1 MPYLDTY
8 STVLSETAAAHLL
21 RRATFGP
28 TRQEI
33 LDFTGLTATQAVD
46 RLIAD
51 ATLTLTPPAPVD
63 YDETQPTA
71 GQQFLNKPYSRP
83 RSTTYNLYL
92 RYWWIGSML
101 EQNGRPSVLEKL
113 SLFWQNHFSVSQA
126 FVNDYRMMD
135 TYLRLLRTNCLGNF
149 RTIATEITKDAAML
163 LFQNGNEN
171 EKGKPNE
178 NYARELQ
185 ELFIVGAKD
194 FYGNPN
200 YTEEDVKAASKVLT
214 GWQVTNYFYDGS
226 PPVVVVFTPTRH
238 DSSDKTFSPKYNN
251 RVITGRLGE
260 DSGTVELNDLI
271 DMLLKHPNSPKH
283 ICRKLYRWYVHPEIN
298 QDIESNV
305 IGPLA
310 TFFASAEN
318 NFRIAPVLKKLLTSD
333 IFFDSA
339 TRGALIKS
347 PAEWIIGMLRFFN
360 HPVPNRTTDYIAFR
374 KLTKFAHDHMSTT
387 LLPVLDPPTVFGYVP
402 YYQTGYSQNWING
415 TTIGYRIS
423 ISDFMLTPSLEI
435 KPGYKIGVDWLARA
449 VALQPNFS
457 DVQGTPGITCEQ
469 VLEDFTRN
477 LFAIELTQAQKDFL
491 IDTIMMKGLSR
502 SSWVSRWNLYR
513 SYPDDPDRKAEVQNK
528 CIGLMRYVLR
538 MAELHV
544 F

>member
-8 STVLSETAAAHLL
+8 STVLNENAAAHLL

-33 LDFTGLTATQAVD
+33 ADFTGLTATQAVD

-51 ATLTLTPPAPVD
+51 AALTLTPPAPVD

-71 GQQFLNKPYSRP
+71 GQQFLNRPYNRP

-101 EQNGRPSVLEKL
+101 EQTGRPSVLEKL

-149 RTIATEITKDAAML
+149 RTLATEITKDAAML

-185 ELFIVGAKD
+185 ELFTVGAKD

-238 DSSDKTFSPKYNN
+238 DSSDKAFSPKYNN
-251 RVITGRLGE
+251 RVITGRSGQ
-260 DSGTVELNDLI
+260 DSGTAELNDLI
-271 DMLLKHPNSPKH
+271 DMLLTHPNTPKH

-310 TFFASAEN
+310 TFFASVEN

-333 IFFDSA
+333 IFFDAA

-360 HPVPNRTTDYIAFR
+360 HPVPDRTTDYIAFR

-457 DVQGTPGITCEQ
+457 DVQGTPAITCEQ
-469 VLEDFTRN
+469 VLEDFTKN

-502 SSWVSRWNLYR
+502 SSWISRWNLYR
-513 SYPDDPDRKAEVQNK
+513 SYPNDPDRKAEVQNK